1 MLLTIQYRTSP
12 LGAEKKNSHV
22 SIIGI
27 SQVIIIR
34 CIFIDGSADAGCGV
48 SLVEAIIVTHMT
60 IGNILRGP
68 GVDRSS
74 NHNTQGAC
82 LTSSED
88 PRYKYTAQKIGI

>member
-22 SIIGI
+22 SMIGI
-27 SQVIIIR
+27 NQVIIMR

-60 IGNILRGP
+60 IGSILSGSD
-68 GVDRSS
+68 VERSFS
-74 NHNTQGAC
+74 HRIHGA
-82 LTSSED
+82 
-88 PRYKYTAQKIGI
+88 